1 MSQPAFQRIP
11 VGISECLT
19 GAHVRHNGGH
29 KYSSYCMD
37 VLGRYFDYQPCCPEA
52 EIGLGVPRPALRLI
66 ATDDGLHLRRSN
78 DPSIDL
84 TEAMLGYS
92 EAAMTRFGHLCG
104 YILMQNSPSCGME
117 RVKRY
122 SEHGNIMAMGP
133 GLFTQVLMQHFPHL
147 PMEESGRLNDPG
159 LRENFVLRVFAYQDW
174 RLAEAQ
180 GLSARSLIEF
190 YSRYKYLVMA
200 HHVPSYQ
207 RIGRLLAD
215 AGKQDIARLADEFLQ
230 VFMQALARP
239 AKPRGHVNVL
249 QHLKGYVS
257 QFMESGD
264 REELDGLI
272 ERYRTG
278 EIPLIVPMTLLQH
291 HLRRHGDEY
300 VKAQKYLEPYPY
312 ELGLRT
318 GV

>member
-1 MSQPAFQRIP
+1 MSLSTFQRIP
-11 VGISECLT
+11 VGISHCLM
-19 GAHVRHNGGH
+19 GAPVRHNAGH
-29 KYSSYCMD
+29 KYSAYCME
-37 VLGRYFDYQPCCPEA
+37 VLGRYFDYLPCCPEA
-52 EIGLGVPRPALRLI
+52 EIGLGVPRPTLRLI
-66 ATDDGLHLRRSN
+66 STESGLHLRQSN
-78 DPSIDL
+78 DPSVEH
-84 TEAMLGYS
+84 TQAMQNFS
-92 EAAMTRFGHLCG
+92 NAAMQRFSHLCG
-104 YILMQNSPSCGME
+104 YIVMQNSPSCGME

-122 SEHGNIMAMGP
+122 SEQGNILSMGP
-133 GLFTQVLMQHFPHL
+133 GMFTQVLMDRFPHL
-147 PMEESGRLNDPG
+147 PIEEAGRLNDPG

-174 RLAEAQ
+174 RAVAEQ
-180 GLSARSLIEF
+180 GLSARGLIAF

-200 HHVPSYQ
+200 HHIPSYQ

-215 AGKQDIARLADEFLQ
+215 AGKRDVLSLADEFLQ
-230 VFMQALARP
+230 VFMQALSRP
-239 AKPRGHVNVL
+239 AKARGHVNVL

-257 QFMESGD
+257 QYMEPVD

-272 ERYRTG
+272 ERYRLG

-300 VKAQKYLEPYPY
+300 VKSQRYLEPYPY